1 MAKSVSQSM
10 EELRQ
15 ELAQM
20 KQQLERM
27 RLQGDLSNIDFL
39 ERWIADAEKVLAR
52 WDHAA
57 G

>member
-1 MAKSVSQSM
+1 MVKSVRQSM

-20 KQQLERM
+20 KARVEQMRAEGQLANVEV
-27 RLQGDLSNIDFL
+27 L
-39 ERWIADAEKVLAR
+39 ERWITDAEKVLAR

-57 G
+57 D

>member
-1 MAKSVSQSM
+1 M

-20 KQQLERM
+20 KQRIERQ
-27 RLQGDLSNIDFL
+27 RAEGDLANIDFL
-39 ERWIADAEKVLAR
+39 ERWITDAEKVLDR
-52 WDHAA
+52 WDRAA

>member
-1 MAKSVSQSM
+1 VVKSISRSM

-20 KQQLERM
+20 KQRIERQ
-27 RLQGDLSNIDFL
+27 RAQGDLANIDFL
-39 ERWIADAEKVLAR
+39 ERWITDAEKVLDR
-52 WDHAA
+52 WDRAA